1 MAEVICVAN
10 HKGGVGKT
18 TIVVN
23 LAAELSKNK
32 KVLVIDSDPQANATT
47 HLGVAKRSQPFTLRE
62 LLAGES
68 WERCCLPI
76 QDKLHL
82 IPSHARLYE
91 YDIRGHKALSQ
102 KIKPYLDNYD
112 YVFIDC
118 APSMSLLTVNAFA
131 ASEHLIV
138 PIENG
143 FLALEG
149 LDDLLQT
156 IDTFQERFSFS
167 VNLLAI
173 VLNMVDWRQRLSRE
187 VFEQLKT
194 HFPTQLAQT
203 AIPRNVRLAEAP
215 SHGVPINQYNPF
227 CQGAVAFRDLA
238 KEITKLIEKN
248 KKQLKKQKKEISE
261 ETSVK

>member
-1 MAEVICVAN
+1 MPEVICVAN

-18 TIVVN
+18 TLVVN
-23 LAAELSKNK
+23 LAAELARKK

-62 LLAGES
+62 WLSGES
-68 WERCCLPI
+68 WDRCCMPI
-76 QDKLHL
+76 QDKLDL
-82 IPSHARLYE
+82 IPAHSRLYE
-91 YDIRGHKALSQ
+91 YEIRGHKALSQ
-102 KIKPYLDNYD
+102 KLKPHLADYD

-131 ASEHLIV
+131 AANYLMV

-156 IDTFQERFSFS
+156 IDTFKERFGFCIE
-167 VNLLAI
+167 LLSI

-187 VFEQLKT
+187 VFDQLKE
-194 HFPTQLAQT
+194 HFPDKLAKT

-227 CQGAVAFRDLA
+227 CNGALAFRDLA
-238 KEITKLIEKN
+238 KEILSVMNSKAQSKKK
-248 KKQLKKQKKEISE
+248 KKQPTLS
-261 ETSVK
+261 

>member
-18 TIVVN
+18 TLVVN
-23 LAAELSKNK
+23 LAAELARSK

-62 LLAGES
+62 WLSGEP
-68 WERCCLPI
+68 WERCCVSV
-76 QDKLHL
+76 QDKLDL
-82 IPSHARLYE
+82 IPAHSRLYE
-91 YDIRGHKALSQ
+91 YEIRGHKALAQ
-102 KIKPYLDNYD
+102 KLKPQLENYD
-112 YVFIDC
+112 YVIIDC

-131 ASEHLIV
+131 AADHLVV

-156 IDTFQERFSFS
+156 IDTLKERFSFS

-187 VFEQLKT
+187 VFDQLKQHFPEQLAK
-194 HFPTQLAQT
+194 T

-215 SHGVPINQYNPF
+215 SHGLPINQYNPF
-227 CQGAVAFRDLA
+227 CNGALAFRDLT
-238 KEITKLIEKN
+238 KEVVKLIAS
-248 KKQLKKQKKEISE
+248 KKKAPKKLKQTAIE
-261 ETSVK
+261 

>member
-1 MAEVICVAN
+1 MADVICVAN

-18 TIVVN
+18 TLVVN
-23 LAAELSKNK
+23 LAAELAKRK

-47 HLGVAKRSQPFTLRE
+47 HLGVVKRSQPFTLRE
-62 LLAGES
+62 WLSGEP
-68 WERCCLPI
+68 WDRCHI
-76 QDKLHL
+76 KVQDKLHL
-82 IPSHARLYE
+82 VPAHSRLYE
-91 YDIRGHKALSQ
+91 YDLRGHKALSQ
-102 KIKPYLDNYD
+102 KLQPHLDDYD

-131 ASEHLIV
+131 AADYLMV

-156 IDTFQERFSFS
+156 IDTFKERFGFS
-167 VNLLAI
+167 IELLSI

-187 VFEQLKT
+187 VFDQLNAHFPEQLAK
-194 HFPTQLAQT
+194 T

-215 SHGVPINQYNPF
+215 SHGVPINQYNQF
-227 CQGAVAFRDLA
+227 CNGALAFRDLA
-238 KEITKLIEKN
+238 KEIFQLLNEKE
-248 KKQLKKQKKEISE
+248 KEKKKQKTKQKQDS
-261 ETSVK
+261 

>member
-1 MAEVICVAN
+1 
-10 HKGGVGKT
+10 
-18 TIVVN
+18 
-23 LAAELSKNK
+23 
-32 KVLVIDSDPQANATT
+32 
-47 HLGVAKRSQPFTLRE
+47 
-62 LLAGES
+62 
-68 WERCCLPI
+68 
-76 QDKLHL
+76 
-82 IPSHARLYE
+82 
-91 YDIRGHKALSQ
+91 
-102 KIKPYLDNYD
+102 
-112 YVFIDC
+112 
-118 APSMSLLTVNAFA
+118 
-131 ASEHLIV
+131 V